1 MEKIMNSICRLIEHL
16 IAGLLALMVI
26 LVFGNVILRY
36 GFNSGITISE
46 ELSRWFFVWM
56 TFLGAIVAIKD
67 RAHLGTDML
76 VSRLPAFGK
85 KFCLILTYVLMIYI
99 TALFLKGSWDQSMI
113 NLEVEAPV
121 TGASVAWFYGAGV
134 VFSVLTEILLFA
146 ELYRVLAG
154 KMSDEELVMVKESEE
169 QGEFE
174 ELQAQLAREDAELA
188 AQKSKH

>member
-1 MEKIMNSICRLIEHL
+1 MYKIVTGVSRLIEL
-16 IAGLLALMVI
+16 IIAILLALMVI
-26 LVFGNVILRY
+26 LVFSNVVLRY
-36 GFNSGITISE
+36 GFNSGITVSE

-56 TFLGAIVAIKD
+56 IFLGAVVAIKE

-85 KFCLILTYVLMIYI
+85 KFCLVLTYSLMIYI
-99 TALFLKGSWDQSMI
+99 TALFFKGSWDQAII
-113 NLEVEAPV
+113 NLDVEAPV
-121 TGASVAWFYGAGV
+121 TGASVAWFYGSGI
-134 VFSVLTEILLFA
+134 VFSVLTEVLLFA

-154 KMSDEELVMVKESEE
+154 KMSDKELVMVKESEE

-188 AQKSKH
+188 KLKK

>member
-1 MEKIMNSICRLIEHL
+1 MYKIITGVSRLIEHI
-16 IAGLLALMVI
+16 IAILLALMVI
-26 LVFGNVILRY
+26 LVFSNVVLRY

-56 TFLGAIVAIKD
+56 IFLGAVVAIKE
-67 RAHLGTDML
+67 RAHLGSDML

-85 KFCLILTYVLMIYI
+85 KICLVLTYSLMIYI
-99 TALFLKGSWDQSMI
+99 TALFFKGSLDQSII
-113 NLEVEAPV
+113 NLDVEAPV
-121 TGASVAWFYGAGV
+121 TGASVAWFYGSGI
-134 VFSVLTEILLFA
+134 VFSVLTEVLLFA

-154 KMSDEELVMVKESEE
+154 KMSEKELVMVKESEE

-188 AQKSKH
+188 ALKK

>member
-1 MEKIMNSICRLIEHL
+1 MYKIVTGVSRLIEHI
-16 IAGLLALMVI
+16 IAILLALMVI
-26 LVFGNVILRY
+26 LVFSNVILRY

-56 TFLGAIVAIKD
+56 IFLGAVVAIKE
-67 RAHLGTDML
+67 RAHLGSDML

-85 KFCLILTYVLMIYI
+85 KICLVLTYSLMIYI
-99 TALFLKGSWDQSMI
+99 TALFFKGSWDQSII
-113 NLEVEAPV
+113 NLDVEAPV
-121 TGASVAWFYGAGV
+121 TGASVAWFYGSGI
-134 VFSVLTEILLFA
+134 VFSVLTEVLLFA

-154 KMSDEELVMVKESEE
+154 KMSEKELVMVKESEE

-188 AQKSKH
+188 TLKK

>member
-1 MEKIMNSICRLIEHL
+1 MQKIMNSVSRLIEHL

-56 TFLGAIVAIKD
+56 TFLGAVVAIKD

-85 KFCLILTYVLMIYI
+85 KFCLTLTYVLMIYI
-99 TALFLKGSWDQSMI
+99 TALFFKGSWDQSMI
-113 NLEVEAPV
+113 NLDVEAPV
-121 TGASVAWFYGAGV
+121 TGASVAWFYGAGI
-134 VFSVLTEILLFA
+134 VFSVLAEILLFA

-154 KMSDEELVMVKESEE
+154 KMTEQELVMVKESEE

-188 AQKSKH
+188 AQKSK

>member
-1 MEKIMNSICRLIEHL
+1 MYKIVTGVSRLIEHI
-16 IAGLLALMVI
+16 IAILLALMVI
-26 LVFGNVILRY
+26 LVFSNVILRY
-36 GFNSGITISE
+36 GFNSGITVSE

-56 TFLGAIVAIKD
+56 IFLGAVVAIKE

-85 KFCLILTYVLMIYI
+85 KLCLVLTYSLMIYI
-99 TALFLKGSWDQSMI
+99 TALFFKGSLDQSII
-113 NLEVEAPV
+113 NLDVEAPV
-121 TGASVAWFYGAGV
+121 TGASVAWFYGSGI
-134 VFSVLTEILLFA
+134 VFSVLTEVLLFA

-154 KMSDEELVMVKESEE
+154 KMSEEELVMVKESEE

-188 AQKSKH
+188 ALKK

>member
-1 MEKIMNSICRLIEHL
+1 MYKIVTGVSRLIEL
-16 IAGLLALMVI
+16 IIAILLALMVI
-26 LVFGNVILRY
+26 LVFSNVVLRY
-36 GFNSGITISE
+36 GFNSGITVSE

-56 TFLGAIVAIKD
+56 IFLGAVVAIKE

-85 KFCLILTYVLMIYI
+85 KFCLVLTYSLMIYI
-99 TALFLKGSWDQSMI
+99 TALFFKGSWDQAVI
-113 NLEVEAPV
+113 NLDVEAPV
-121 TGASVAWFYGAGV
+121 TGASVAWFYGSGI
-134 VFSVLTEILLFA
+134 VFSVLTEVLLFA

-154 KMSDEELVMVKESEE
+154 KMSDKELVMVKESEE

-188 AQKSKH
+188 KLKK

>member
-1 MEKIMNSICRLIEHL
+1 MYKIVTGVSRLIEHI
-16 IAGLLALMVI
+16 IAILLALMVI
-26 LVFGNVILRY
+26 LVFSNVILRY
-36 GFNSGITISE
+36 GFNSGITVSE

-56 TFLGAIVAIKD
+56 IFLGAVVAIKE

-85 KFCLILTYVLMIYI
+85 KICLVLTYSLMIYI
-99 TALFLKGSWDQSMI
+99 TALFFKGSLDQSII
-113 NLEVEAPV
+113 NFDVEAPV
-121 TGASVAWFYGAGV
+121 TGASVAWFYGSGI
-134 VFSVLTEILLFA
+134 VFSVLTEVLLFA

-154 KMSDEELVMVKESEE
+154 KMSEEELVMVKESEE

-188 AQKSKH
+188 ALKK

>member
-1 MEKIMNSICRLIEHL
+1 MHKIVTGVSRLIESI
-16 IAGLLALMVI
+16 IAALLALMVI
-26 LVFGNVILRY
+26 LVFSNVILRY
-36 GFNSGITISE
+36 GFNSGITVSE

-56 TFLGAIVAIKD
+56 IFLGAVVAIKE

-85 KFCLILTYVLMIYI
+85 KICLVLTYSLMIYI
-99 TALFLKGSWDQSMI
+99 TALFFKGSWDQSLI
-113 NLEVEAPV
+113 NLDVEAPV
-121 TGASVAWFYGAGV
+121 TGASVAWFYGSGV
-134 VFSVLTEILLFA
+134 VFSVLTEVLLFA

-154 KMSDEELVMVKESEE
+154 KMSEEELVMVKESEE

-188 AQKSKH
+188 ALKK

>member
-1 MEKIMNSICRLIEHL
+1 MYKIVTGVSRLIEHI
-16 IAGLLALMVI
+16 IAILLVLMVV
-26 LVFGNVILRY
+26 LVFSNVILRY
-36 GFNSGITISE
+36 GFNSGITVSE

-56 TFLGAIVAIKD
+56 IFLGAVVAIKE

-85 KFCLILTYVLMIYI
+85 KFCLVLTYSLMIYI

-113 NLEVEAPV
+113 NLDVEAPV
-121 TGASVAWFYGAGV
+121 TGASVAWFYGSGI
-134 VFSVLTEILLFA
+134 VFSVLTEVLLFA

-154 KMSDEELVMVKESEE
+154 KMSEEELVMVKESEE

-188 AQKSKH
+188 KLKK

>member
-1 MEKIMNSICRLIEHL
+1 MYKIVTGVSRLIEHI
-16 IAGLLALMVI
+16 IAILLVLMVV
-26 LVFGNVILRY
+26 LVFSNVILRY
-36 GFNSGITISE
+36 GFNSGITVSE

-56 TFLGAIVAIKD
+56 IFLGAVVAIKE

-85 KFCLILTYVLMIYI
+85 KFCLVLTYSLMIYI

-113 NLEVEAPV
+113 NLDVEAPV
-121 TGASVAWFYGAGV
+121 TGASVAWFYGSGI
-134 VFSVLTEILLFA
+134 VFSVLTEVLLFA

-154 KMSDEELVMVKESEE
+154 KMSEEELVMVKESEE

-188 AQKSKH
+188 KLNK